1 MQVLFL
7 FIRLS
12 KDDSDEILVTCN
24 FMGIEGM
31 HRSLTTYYSDNFW
44 AKYSYLFVVLYYLV
58 SLMFIAAGL
67 MKIYD
72 TTGLMKAL
80 QQVAFLNKQ
89 LIVIVA
95 TMLPLLELGLGVGL
109 LLRYKPAVILG
120 LASGLLTVF
129 LMFSIYGFFRG
140 FSGDCGCFGDLT
152 KSWFGWEMIT
162 RNFLLV
168 CATGYLWMRESHLQS
183 RPN

>member
-1 MQVLFL
+1 
-7 FIRLS
+7 
-12 KDDSDEILVTCN
+12 
-24 FMGIEGM
+24 
-31 HRSLTTYYSDNFW
+31 
-44 AKYSYLFVVLYYLV
+44 
-58 SLMFIAAGL
+58 MFIAAGL